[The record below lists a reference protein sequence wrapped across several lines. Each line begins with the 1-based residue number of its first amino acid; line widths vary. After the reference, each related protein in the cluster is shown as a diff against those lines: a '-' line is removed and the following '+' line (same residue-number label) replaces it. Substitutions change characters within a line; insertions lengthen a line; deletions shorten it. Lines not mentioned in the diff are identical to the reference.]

1 MRKSFNQKVKKISS
15 SLIVVLLVCMNFLI
29 HLPFKAEAATTELKG
44 LGDVSYYNAIIF
56 GDHSATSADIEG
68 AMAVQ
73 KNMNASSYT
82 VLAAATG
89 ANNLAGATWVDEG
102 YPSLLLGGQFTKAG
116 AGQVIIQDGT
126 VAMTKD
132 GDPEGAMKTSY
143 DRIAYKEQVEIDAK
157 FKEFRK
163 DVDGVIGDAGQLHTD
178 KPKPNMSFGIG
189 EDVKNPNIYVSSGLT
204 GEKTFDVKDVF
215 LPNVD
220 NKDFIVIYSDAE
232 TVNFASGAILYDT
245 RNTGM
250 ATDLINTSQAYDPN
264 SSFTELAS
272 KVIWVFPNA
281 TKITTKGY
289 GVVGSVFAPNAVVET
304 KGGSINGQAF
314 VGGLH
319 QRDGFEVH
327 NFKFNWPKWKKPA
340 AEKGNLQIKKVD
352 ESDENIVLKDAKFDV
367 IDKENNVVATVTT
380 NEKGIAEVKD
390 LPLGD
395 YFVKEISAPE
405 GYIKVDTPVKVT
417 IDNTKV
423 IEIVMKNTKKVENGQ
438 FKILKKDSESGQ
450 LLPGAKFDV
459 IDKDGN
465 VVETI
470 ITDGKGEALSK
481 QLPVGTYTLKEVEAP
496 KGYELSSSLVHV
508 DVAANKTV
516 TVDVLNKKIVEK
528 ATGQFEI
535 VKVDANDKE
544 KLLSDA
550 EFEVYKDGK
559 KVDTL
564 RTDKTGKVISTKL
577 EPGKYTLKETKAPQ
591 GYTLLK
597 EEIEV
602 VVEANKVVQVQVE
615 NAKELGSLQVVKKD
629 AESGKVLEGAEFRLK
644 NESGQ
649 VVGEAKTTNKD
660 GVVQFE
666 NLVPGKYTLEETKAP
681 EGYKAV
687 EVTVEVNVVANE
699 VVKQEVMNEK
709 VTGQFEIVKVD
720 ANDKTKV
727 LSGAE
732 FEVYK
737 EGKKVDTL
745 RTDKTGKVISTKLEP
760 GKYTLKETKAPQG
773 YKLLKEEIEVVVE
786 ANKVVQVQV
795 ENAKELGSL
804 QVVKK
809 DAESGKVLEGA
820 EFRLKNENGQV
831 VGEAKTTNKDGVVQ
845 FENLVP
851 GKYTLEE
858 TKAPEGYKAVEV
870 TVEVNVVANEMV
882 KQEVTNEKVTG
893 QFEIVKVDAEDKAK
907 VLSDAEFAVYKD
919 GKKVAELKTDES
931 GKVMSPKLPLGEY
944 TVKETKAPE
953 GYKLSNKEWKVTIQ
967 NENEIV
973 KVEAEN
979 EKVLGSL
986 QIIKTDDKDQA
997 KRLAGAE
1004 FTLKDVKGNVVKEG
1018 ITTDESG
1025 TVKVDGLV
1033 PGEYT
1038 LEETKAPEGYELTK
1052 QVIHATVDG
1061 EKVIDVKVTNSKSLG
1076 QFEIVKVDANDKEK
1090 RLSDAEF
1097 EVYKDGKKVETLRT
1111 DKTGKV
1117 ISTKL
1122 EPGKYTLKETKAPQ
1136 GYKLLKEE
1144 IEVVVE
1150 ANKVVQVQVENA
1162 KELGSLQ
1169 VIKKDAES
1177 GKVLEGAEFRL
1188 KNEAGQVV
1196 GEAKTTDKDG
1206 VVKFENVVPG
1216 KYTLEETKAPEGY
1229 KALEVT
1235 VEVNVVA
1242 NEVIKQE
1249 VTNEKIAGQFEIV
1262 KVDANDKEKVLSGA
1276 EFTVYK
1282 GGKKV
1287 AELKTDESGKV
1298 MSPKLPLGEY
1308 TVKETKAPEG
1318 YKLSNKEWKVTIQN
1332 EKEVVKVEAENER
1345 ILGSLQIIKTDD
1357 KDQAKRL
1364 AGAEFTLKDAQGNVV
1379 KEGITT
1385 DKSGIVKVEGLVPG
1399 EYTLE
1404 ETKAPEGYELT
1415 KQVIHV
1421 TVDGEKVIDVKVTNS
1436 KSLGQF
1442 EIVKV
1447 DAEDKAKVLSNA
1459 EFEVYKDGEKV
1470 ETLRTDKTGK
1480 VTSKKLEP
1488 GTYTLKETKAPQGYK
1503 LLKEEIEVVVEA
1515 NKVVQ
1520 VQVENAKELGSLQV
1534 IKKDAESGKVLEGAE
1549 FKLKNE
1555 TGQVVGEAKT
1565 TNKDGVV
1572 KFENLV
1578 PGKYTLEETK
1588 APEGYKALEVTV
1600 EVNVVANKVIK
1611 QEVLNEKVKGKIT
1624 GQIEIIK
1631 VDAND
1636 RDKKLAGAVF
1646 EILKDGTKID
1656 TLTSD
1661 ENGKATSKEL
1671 EPGDYILKE
1680 VQAPKG
1686 YSLSDKEIEFTISNQ
1701 KIEVVKLQIT
1711 NEKETSKGPEN
1722 PGGET
1727 EKPGEETEKPGE
1739 ETEKPGEE
1747 TEKPG
1752 EGTEK
1757 PGEGTEKPGE
1767 GTEKP
1772 GEETEKPGE
1781 GTENPGGET
1790 EKPGEETEKP
1800 GEETEK
1806 PGEGTEK
1813 PGEEVGEPNLPEK
1826 EQGSS
1831 NDQKLPATGHNTNYL
1846 PFIGVILVL
1855 LGMRLRFMTK
1865 NS

>member
-1 MRKSFNQKVKKISS
+1 MRKSFNQKIKKLSS
-15 SLIVVLLVCMNFLI
+15 SLIVVLLICMNFLI

-82 VLAAATG
+82 VVAAATG

-132 GDPEGAMKTSY
+132 GDPDGAMKTSY
-143 DRIAYKEQVEIDAK
+143 DRISYKEQAEIDAK

-163 DVDGVIGDAGQLHTD
+163 DVDGVIGDASKLHTD

-189 EDVKNPNIYVSSGLT
+189 EDVNNPNIYVSSGQT
-204 GEKTFDVKDVF
+204 GKKAFDVKDVF
-215 LPNVD
+215 LPNVE

-232 TVNFASGAILYDT
+232 EVSFGGGAILYDT

-304 KGGSINGQAF
+304 KGGSINGQAY

-327 NFKFNWPKWKKPA
+327 NFKFNWPKWNKPV
-340 AEKGNLQIKKVD
+340 AEKGHLQIKKVD
-352 ESDENIVLKDAKFDV
+352 ENDKNIVLKDAKFDV
-367 IDKENNVVATVTT
+367 IDKDNNVVATVTT

-417 IDNTKV
+417 IDNTNV
-423 IEIVMKNTKKVENGQ
+423 IELVMKNTKKVENGQ
-438 FKILKKDSESGQ
+438 FKLLKKDSESGQ

-459 IDKDGN
+459 IDKDGK

-470 ITDGKGEALSK
+470 VTDDKGEALSK
-481 QLPVGTYTLKEVEAP
+481 QLPVGSYTLKEVEAP
-496 KGYELSSSLVHV
+496 KGYELSSSSVSV
-508 DVAANKTV
+508 DVEANKVV
-516 TVDVLNKKIVEK
+516 TVDVVNKKIPEK
-528 ATGQFEI
+528 VTGQFEI
-535 VKVDANDKE
+535 VKVDAEDKT
-544 KLLSDA
+544 KVLSDA

-564 RTDKTGKVISTKL
+564 RTDKTGKVIS
-577 EPGKYTLKETKAPQ
+577 Q
-591 GYTLLK
+591 
-597 EEIEV
+597 
-602 VVEANKVVQVQVE
+602 
-615 NAKELGSLQVVKKD
+615 
-629 AESGKVLEGAEFRLK
+629 
-644 NESGQ
+644 
-649 VVGEAKTTNKD
+649 
-660 GVVQFE
+660 
-666 NLVPGKYTLEETKAP
+666 
-681 EGYKAV
+681 
-687 EVTVEVNVVANE
+687 
-699 VVKQEVMNEK
+699 
-709 VTGQFEIVKVD
+709 
-720 ANDKTKV
+720 
-727 LSGAE
+727 
-732 FEVYK
+732 
-737 EGKKVDTL
+737 
-745 RTDKTGKVISTKLEP
+745 KLEP

-786 ANKVVQVQV
+786 ANKVVEVQI

-804 QVVKK
+804 QVTKK
-809 DAESGKVLEGA
+809 DAESGKVLAGA
-820 EFRLKNENGQV
+820 EFKLKNEAGQV
-831 VGEAKTTNKDGVVQ
+831 VGEVKTTNKDGVVK
-845 FENLVP
+845 FENVVP

-858 TKAPEGYKAVEV
+858 TKAPEGYKALEV
-870 TVEVNVVANEMV
+870 TVEVNVVANEVV

-893 QFEIVKVDAEDKAK
+893 QFEIVKVDANDKTK
-907 VLSDAEFAVYKD
+907 LLSGAEFEVYKD

-944 TVKETKAPE
+944 TVKEAKAPA

-967 NENEIV
+967 NEKEVV

-979 EKVLGSL
+979 EKILGSL
-986 QIIKTDDKDQA
+986 QIIKMDDKDQT

-1004 FTLKDVKGNVVKEG
+1004 FTLKDAKGNVVKEG
-1018 ITTDESG
+1018 ITTDKSG

-1052 QVIHATVDG
+1052 QIIHVTVDG
-1061 EKVIDVKVTNSKSLG
+1061 EKVIDVKVTNGKSLG
-1076 QFEIVKVDANDKEK
+1076 QFEIVKVDAEDKTK
-1090 RLSDAEF
+1090 VLSDAEF
-1097 EVYKDGKKVETLRT
+1097 EVYKDGKKVDTLRT

-1117 ISTKL
+1117 ISQKL
-1122 EPGKYTLKETKAPQ
+1122 EPGTYTLKETKAPQ

-1150 ANKVVQVQVENA
+1150 ANKVVEVQIENA

-1177 GKVLEGAEFRL
+1177 GKVLAGAEFKL
-1188 KNEAGQVV
+1188 KNESGQVV
-1196 GEAKTTDKDG
+1196 GETKTTDKDG

-1242 NEVIKQE
+1242 NEVVKQE
-1249 VTNEKIAGQFEIV
+1249 VTNEK
-1262 KVDANDKEKVLSGA
+1262 
-1276 EFTVYK
+1276 
-1282 GGKKV
+1282 
-1287 AELKTDESGKV
+1287 
-1298 MSPKLPLGEY
+1298 
-1308 TVKETKAPEG
+1308 
-1318 YKLSNKEWKVTIQN
+1318 VT
-1332 EKEVVKVEAENER
+1332 
-1345 ILGSLQIIKTDD
+1345 
-1357 KDQAKRL
+1357 
-1364 AGAEFTLKDAQGNVV
+1364 
-1379 KEGITT
+1379 
-1385 DKSGIVKVEGLVPG
+1385 
-1399 EYTLE
+1399 
-1404 ETKAPEGYELT
+1404 
-1415 KQVIHV
+1415 
-1421 TVDGEKVIDVKVTNS
+1421 
-1436 KSLGQF
+1436 GQF

-1447 DAEDKAKVLSNA
+1447 DAEDKTKVLSDA
-1459 EFEVYKDGEKV
+1459 EFAVYKDGKKV

-1480 VTSKKLEP
+1480 VISQKLEPGKYTLKETKAPQGYKLLKEEIEVVVEANKVVEVQVENAKELGSLQVIKKDAESGKVLAGAEFKLKNESGQVVGETKTTDKDGVVKFENVVPGKYTLEETKAPEGYKALEVTVEVNVVANEVVKQEVTNEKVTGQFEIVKVDAEDKTKVLSDAEFEVYKDGKKVDTLRTDKTGKVISQKLEP

-1515 NKVVQ
+1515 NKVVE

-1534 IKKDAESGKVLEGAE
+1534 IKKDAESGKVLAGAE

-1555 TGQVVGEAKT
+1555 AGQVVGEAKI

-1572 KFENLV
+1572 KFESLV

-1600 EVNVVANKVIK
+1600 EVNVVANDVVK
-1611 QEVLNEKVKGKIT
+1611 QEVMNEKVKEEIT
-1624 GQIEIIK
+1624 GQLEITK
-1631 VDAND
+1631 VDANNTNTT
-1636 RDKKLAGAVF
+1636 LAGAVF
-1646 EILKDGTKID
+1646 EIWKDGTKMD
-1656 TLTSD
+1656 TLTTNKS
-1661 ENGKATSKEL
+1661 GKATSKKL
-1671 EPGDYILKE
+1671 EPGDYTLKE
-1680 VQAPKG
+1680 IQAPEG
-1686 YSLSDKEIEFTISNQ
+1686 YTLSDKEMKFTISNE

-1711 NEKETSKGPEN
+1711 NKKDTDKDP
-1722 PGGET
+1722 
-1727 EKPGEETEKPGE
+1727 EKPGEGTGKPDEGTGKPGE
-1739 ETEKPGEE
+1739 GTG
-1747 TEKPG
+1747 KPG

-1772 GEETEKPGE
+1772 GEGVEK
-1781 GTENPGGET
+1781 
-1790 EKPGEETEKP
+1790 
-1800 GEETEK
+1800 
-1806 PGEGTEK
+1806 
-1813 PGEEVGEPNLPEK
+1813 PNLPEK
-1826 EQGSS
+1826 GQGSS
-1831 NDQKLPATGHNTNYL
+1831 NNQQLPATGHNTNYI
-1846 PFIGVILVL
+1846 PFIGFMLLL
-1855 LGMRLRFMTK
+1855 LGIRLRFMAK

>member
-1 MRKSFNQKVKKISS
+1 MNFLRKSFNQKIKKLSS
-15 SLIVVLLVCMNFLI
+15 SFIVVLLVCMNFLI
-29 HLPFKAEAATTELKG
+29 HLPYKAEAATTELKG

-82 VLAAATG
+82 VVAAATG

-116 AGQVIIQDGT
+116 TGQVIIQDGT

-132 GDPEGAMKTSY
+132 GDPEGAMKSSY
-143 DRIAYKEQVEIDAK
+143 DRISYKEQAEIDAK

-163 DVDGVIGDAGQLHTD
+163 DVDGVIEDAGQLHTD
-178 KPKPNMSFGIG
+178 KPKSGMTFGIG
-189 EDVKNPNIYVSSGLT
+189 EDVNNPNIYVSSGLE
-204 GEKTFDVKDVF
+204 GQEPFNVKDVY
-215 LPNVD
+215 LPNVS

-232 TVNFASGAILYDT
+232 EVNFGGGAILYDT
-245 RNTGM
+245 
-250 ATDLINTSQAYDPN
+250 TDKGGFTLVNTSQAYDPN
-264 SSFTELAS
+264 SFFTELAS

-281 TKITTKGY
+281 KKITTKGY

-352 ESDENIVLKDAKFDV
+352 ENDENIVLKDAKFDV
-367 IDKENNVVATVTT
+367 IDKDNNVVATVTT

-390 LPLGD
+390 LPFGD

-405 GYIKVDTPVKVT
+405 GYIKVDTPKKVT
-417 IDNTKV
+417 IDNTNI
-423 IEIVMKNTKKVENGQ
+423 IEFVMKNTKKVETGQ
-438 FKILKKDSESGQ
+438 FKLLKKDSESGQ

-535 VKVDANDKE
+535 VKVDA
-544 KLLSDA
+544 
-550 EFEVYKDGK
+550 
-559 KVDTL
+559 
-564 RTDKTGKVISTKL
+564 
-577 EPGKYTLKETKAPQ
+577 
-591 GYTLLK
+591 
-597 EEIEV
+597 
-602 VVEANKVVQVQVE
+602 
-615 NAKELGSLQVVKKD
+615 
-629 AESGKVLEGAEFRLK
+629 
-644 NESGQ
+644 
-649 VVGEAKTTNKD
+649 
-660 GVVQFE
+660 
-666 NLVPGKYTLEETKAP
+666 
-681 EGYKAV
+681 
-687 EVTVEVNVVANE
+687 
-699 VVKQEVMNEK
+699 
-709 VTGQFEIVKVD
+709 
-720 ANDKTKV
+720 
-727 LSGAE
+727 
-732 FEVYK
+732 
-737 EGKKVDTL
+737 
-745 RTDKTGKVISTKLEP
+745 
-760 GKYTLKETKAPQG
+760 
-773 YKLLKEEIEVVVE
+773 
-786 ANKVVQVQV
+786 
-795 ENAKELGSL
+795 
-804 QVVKK
+804 
-809 DAESGKVLEGA
+809 
-820 EFRLKNENGQV
+820 
-831 VGEAKTTNKDGVVQ
+831 
-845 FENLVP
+845 
-851 GKYTLEE
+851 
-858 TKAPEGYKAVEV
+858 
-870 TVEVNVVANEMV
+870 
-882 KQEVTNEKVTG
+882 
-893 QFEIVKVDAEDKAK
+893 EDKAK
-907 VLSDAEFAVYKD
+907 V
-919 GKKVAELKTDES
+919 
-931 GKVMSPKLPLGEY
+931 
-944 TVKETKAPE
+944 
-953 GYKLSNKEWKVTIQ
+953 
-967 NENEIV
+967 
-973 KVEAEN
+973 
-979 EKVLGSL
+979 
-986 QIIKTDDKDQA
+986 
-997 KRLAGAE
+997 
-1004 FTLKDVKGNVVKEG
+1004 
-1018 ITTDESG
+1018 
-1025 TVKVDGLV
+1025 
-1033 PGEYT
+1033 
-1038 LEETKAPEGYELTK
+1038 
-1052 QVIHATVDG
+1052 
-1061 EKVIDVKVTNSKSLG
+1061 
-1076 QFEIVKVDANDKEK
+1076 
-1090 RLSDAEF
+1090 LSDAEF

-1117 ISTKL
+1117 ISQKL

-1177 GKVLEGAEFRL
+1177 GKVLSDAEFRL
-1188 KNEAGQVV
+1188 KNENGQVV
-1196 GEAKTTDKDG
+1196 GETKTTNKDG
-1206 VVKFENVVPG
+1206 VVKFENLVPG

-1229 KALEVT
+1229 KAVEVT

-1242 NEVIKQE
+1242 NEVVKQE
-1249 VTNEKIAGQFEIV
+1249 VMNEKLTGQFEIV
-1262 KVDANDKEKVLSGA
+1262 KVDAEDKAKVLSDAEFEVYKDGKKVETLRTDKTGKVISQKLEPGTYTLKETKAPQGYKLLKEEIEVVVEANKVVEVQVENAKELGSLQVIKKDAESGKVLEGAEFKLKNETGQVVGETKTTNKDGVVKFENLVPGKYTLEETKAPEGYKAVEVTVEVNVVANEVVKQEVMNEKVTGQFEIIKVDANDKAKVLSDA

-1282 GGKKV
+1282 DGKKV

-1364 AGAEFTLKDAQGNVV
+1364 SGAEFTLKDAQGNVV

-1385 DKSGIVKVEGLVPG
+1385 DKSGIVKVDGLVPG

-1421 TVDGEKVIDVKVTNS
+1421 TVDGEKIVDVKVTNS

-1447 DAEDKAKVLSNA
+1447 DAEDKAKVLSDA
-1459 EFEVYKDGEKV
+1459 EFEVYKDGKKV

-1480 VTSKKLEP
+1480 VISQKLEP

-1555 TGQVVGEAKT
+1555 TGQVVGETKT

-1600 EVNVVANKVIK
+1600 EVNVVANTVIK
-1611 QEVLNEKVKGKIT
+1611 QEVLNEKVKEKIK
-1624 GQIEIIK
+1624 GQVEITK
-1631 VDAND
+1631 VDATDTN
-1636 RDKKLAGAVF
+1636 KKLAGAVF

-1656 TLTSD
+1656 TLTTD
-1661 ENGKATSKEL
+1661 KNGKATSKEL

-1680 VQAPKG
+1680 VQAPEG
-1686 YSLSDKEIEFTISNQ
+1686 YELSDKEIEFTISNQ

-1727 EKPGEETEKPGE
+1727 ETPGEETEKPGE

-1752 EGTEK
+1752 EETGTS
-1757 PGEGTEKPGE
+1757 
-1767 GTEKP
+1767 
-1772 GEETEKPGE
+1772 GEETEKSGE
-1781 GTENPGGET
+1781 ETGTSGEETENPGGET
-1790 EKPGEETEKP
+1790 GTPSEGMENVDKEKPT
-1800 GEETEK
+1800 
-1806 PGEGTEK
+1806 
-1813 PGEEVGEPNLPEK
+1813 LPEK
-1826 EQGSS
+1826 GQGASHA
-1831 NDQKLPATGHNTNYL
+1831 QLPATGHDMNYL
-1846 PFIGVILVL
+1846 PFIGFALVL
-1855 LGMRLRFMTK
+1855 LGIRLRFMIK

>member
-1 MRKSFNQKVKKISS
+1 MVLGSLKGGMNFLRKSFNQKIKKLSS
-15 SLIVVLLVCMNFLI
+15 SLIVVLLICMNFLI
-29 HLPFKAEAATTELKG
+29 HLPLKAEAATTELKG

-82 VLAAATG
+82 VVAAATG

-132 GDPEGAMKTSY
+132 GDPDGAMKTSY
-143 DRIAYKEQVEIDAK
+143 DRISYKEQAEIDAK

-163 DVDGVIGDAGQLHTD
+163 DVDGVIGDASKLYTD

-189 EDVKNPNIYVSSGLT
+189 EDVNNPNIYVSSGQT
-204 GEKTFDVKDVF
+204 GKKAFDVKDVF
-215 LPNVD
+215 LPNVE

-232 TVNFASGAILYDT
+232 EVSFGGGAILYDT

-304 KGGSINGQAF
+304 KGGSINGQAY

-327 NFKFNWPKWKKPA
+327 NFKFNWPKWNKPA
-340 AEKGNLQIKKVD
+340 VEKGHLQIKKVD
-352 ESDENIVLKDAKFDV
+352 ENDENIVLKDAKFDV
-367 IDKENNVVATVTT
+367 IDKDNNVVATVTT

-395 YFVKEISAPE
+395 YFVKEINAPE

-417 IDNTKV
+417 IDNTNV
-423 IEIVMKNTKKVENGQ
+423 IELVMKNTKKVENGQ
-438 FKILKKDSESGQ
+438 FKLLKKDSESGQ

-459 IDKDGN
+459 LDKDGK

-470 ITDGKGEALSK
+470 VTDDKGEALSK
-481 QLPVGTYTLKEVEAP
+481 QLPVGSYTLKEVEAP
-496 KGYELSSSLVHV
+496 KGYELSSSSVSV
-508 DVAANKTV
+508 DVEVEANKVV
-516 TVDVLNKKIVEK
+516 TVDVVNKKIPEK
-528 ATGQFEI
+528 VTGQFEI
-535 VKVDANDKE
+535 VKVDAEDKT
-544 KLLSDA
+544 KVLSDA

-564 RTDKTGKVISTKL
+564 RTDKTGKVVS
-577 EPGKYTLKETKAPQ
+577 Q
-591 GYTLLK
+591 
-597 EEIEV
+597 
-602 VVEANKVVQVQVE
+602 
-615 NAKELGSLQVVKKD
+615 
-629 AESGKVLEGAEFRLK
+629 
-644 NESGQ
+644 
-649 VVGEAKTTNKD
+649 
-660 GVVQFE
+660 
-666 NLVPGKYTLEETKAP
+666 
-681 EGYKAV
+681 
-687 EVTVEVNVVANE
+687 
-699 VVKQEVMNEK
+699 
-709 VTGQFEIVKVD
+709 
-720 ANDKTKV
+720 
-727 LSGAE
+727 
-732 FEVYK
+732 
-737 EGKKVDTL
+737 
-745 RTDKTGKVISTKLEP
+745 KLEP

-786 ANKVVQVQV
+786 ADKVVEVQV

-804 QVVKK
+804 QVIKK
-809 DAESGKVLEGA
+809 DAESGKVLAGA
-820 EFRLKNENGQV
+820 EFKLKNEAGQV
-831 VGEAKTTNKDGVVQ
+831 VGEAKTTNKDGVVK
-845 FENLVP
+845 FESLVP

-858 TKAPEGYKAVEV
+858 TKAPEGYKALEV
-870 TVEVNVVANEMV
+870 TVEVNVVANEVV

-893 QFEIVKVDAEDKAK
+893 QFEIVKVDAEDKTK
-907 VLSDAEFAVYKD
+907 V
-919 GKKVAELKTDES
+919 
-931 GKVMSPKLPLGEY
+931 
-944 TVKETKAPE
+944 
-953 GYKLSNKEWKVTIQ
+953 
-967 NENEIV
+967 
-973 KVEAEN
+973 
-979 EKVLGSL
+979 
-986 QIIKTDDKDQA
+986 
-997 KRLAGAE
+997 
-1004 FTLKDVKGNVVKEG
+1004 
-1018 ITTDESG
+1018 
-1025 TVKVDGLV
+1025 
-1033 PGEYT
+1033 
-1038 LEETKAPEGYELTK
+1038 
-1052 QVIHATVDG
+1052 
-1061 EKVIDVKVTNSKSLG
+1061 
-1076 QFEIVKVDANDKEK
+1076 
-1090 RLSDAEF
+1090 LSDAEF
-1097 EVYKDGKKVETLRT
+1097 EVYKDSKKVDTLRT

-1117 ISTKL
+1117 ISQKL
-1122 EPGKYTLKETKAPQ
+1122 EPGTYTLKETKAPQ

-1150 ANKVVQVQVENA
+1150 ANKVVEVQIENA

-1177 GKVLEGAEFRL
+1177 GKVLAGAEFKL

-1196 GEAKTTDKDG
+1196 GEAKITNKDG

-1242 NEVIKQE
+1242 NEVVKQE
-1249 VTNEKIAGQFEIV
+1249 VTNEKVTGQFEIV
-1262 KVDANDKEKVLSGA
+1262 KVDANDKTELLSGA
-1276 EFTVYK
+1276 EFEVYK
-1282 GGKKV
+1282 DGKKV

-1308 TVKETKAPEG
+1308 TVKETKAPAG

-1332 EKEVVKVEAENER
+1332 EKEVVKVEAENEK
-1345 ILGSLQIIKTDD
+1345 ILGSLQIIKMDD
-1357 KDQAKRL
+1357 KDQTKRL
-1364 AGAEFTLKDAQGNVV
+1364 AGAKFTLKDAKGNVV

-1385 DKSGIVKVEGLVPG
+1385 DKSGTVKVDGLVPG

-1415 KQVIHV
+1415 KQIIHV
-1421 TVDGEKVIDVKVTNS
+1421 TVDGEKGVDAKVTNS

-1447 DAEDKAKVLSNA
+1447 DAEDKTKVLSDA
-1459 EFEVYKDGEKV
+1459 EFEVYKDGKKV
-1470 ETLRTDKTGK
+1470 DTLRTDKTGK
-1480 VTSKKLEP
+1480 VVSQKLEP
-1488 GTYTLKETKAPQGYK
+1488 GKYTLKETKAPQGYK

-1515 NKVVQ
+1515 DKVVQ

-1534 IKKDAESGKVLEGAE
+1534 IKKDVESGKVLAGAE

-1555 TGQVVGEAKT
+1555 AGQVVGEAKT

-1572 KFENLV
+1572 KFESLV

-1600 EVNVVANKVIK
+1600 EVNVVANEVVK
-1611 QEVLNEKVKGKIT
+1611 QEVMNEKVKEEIT
-1624 GQIEIIK
+1624 GQLEITK
-1631 VDAND
+1631 VDANNTN
-1636 RDKKLAGAVF
+1636 KILAGAVF
-1646 EILKDGTKID
+1646 EIWKDGTKID
-1656 TLTSD
+1656 TLTTNKS
-1661 ENGKATSKEL
+1661 GKATSKKL
-1671 EPGDYILKE
+1671 EPGDYTLKE
-1680 VQAPKG
+1680 IQAPEG
-1686 YSLSDKEIEFTISNQ
+1686 YTLSDKEMKFTISNE
-1701 KIEVVKLQIT
+1701 KIEFVKLQIT
-1711 NEKETSKGPEN
+1711 NKKDTEKGP
-1722 PGGET
+1722 
-1727 EKPGEETEKPGE
+1727 EKPGEG
-1739 ETEKPGEE
+1739 

-1772 GEETEKPGE
+1772 GEG
-1781 GTENPGGET
+1781 
-1790 EKPGEETEKP
+1790 
-1800 GEETEK
+1800 TEK

-1813 PGEEVGEPNLPEK
+1813 PGEGTEKPGEGTEKPGEGTEKPGEGTEKPGEGTEKPGEGVEKPNLPEK
-1826 EQGSS
+1826 GQGSS
-1831 NDQKLPATGHNTNYL
+1831 NNQQLPATGHNTNYV
-1846 PFIGVILVL
+1846 PFIGFMLLL
-1855 LGMRLRFMTK
+1855 LGIRLRFMAK

>member
-1 MRKSFNQKVKKISS
+1 MRKSFNQKIKKLSS
-15 SLIVVLLVCMNFLI
+15 SFIVVLLVCMNFLI
-29 HLPFKAEAATTELKG
+29 HLPYKAEAATTELKG

-82 VLAAATG
+82 VVAAATG

-116 AGQVIIQDGT
+116 TGQVIIQDGT

-132 GDPEGAMKTSY
+132 GDPEGAMKSSY
-143 DRIAYKEQVEIDAK
+143 DRISYKEQAEIDAK

-163 DVDGVIGDAGQLHTD
+163 DINSVIEDAGQLHTD
-178 KPKPNMSFGIG
+178 KPKPGMTFGIG
-189 EDVKNPNIYVSSGLT
+189 EDVKNSNIYVSSGLK
-204 GEKTFDVKDVF
+204 GQEPFNVKDVY
-215 LPNVD
+215 LPNVN
-220 NKDFIVIYSDAE
+220 NKDFIVIHSDAE
-232 TVNFASGAILYDT
+232 EVNFGGGAILYDT
-245 RNTGM
+245 
-250 ATDLINTSQAYDPN
+250 TDKGGFTLVNTSQAYDPN
-264 SSFTELAS
+264 SFFTELAS

-281 TKITTKGY
+281 KKITTKGY

-327 NFKFNWPKWKKPA
+327 NFKFNWPKWKNPA

-352 ESDENIVLKDAKFDV
+352 ENDENIVLKDAKFDV
-367 IDKENNVVATVTT
+367 IDKDNNVVATVTT

-390 LPLGD
+390 LPFGD

-417 IDNTKV
+417 IDNTNI
-423 IEIVMKNTKKVENGQ
+423 IEFVMKNTKKVENGQ
-438 FKILKKDSESGQ
+438 FKLLKKDSESGQ

-459 IDKDGN
+459 IDKDGK

-470 ITDGKGEALSK
+470 VTDDKGEALSK
-481 QLPVGTYTLKEVEAP
+481 QLPVGSYTLKEVEAP
-496 KGYELSSSLVHV
+496 KGYELSSSSVSV
-508 DVAANKTV
+508 DVEVNKVV
-516 TVDVLNKKIVEK
+516 TVDVVNKKIPEK
-528 ATGQFEI
+528 VTGQFEI
-535 VKVDANDKE
+535 VKVDAEDKT
-544 KLLSDA
+544 KVLSDA

-564 RTDKTGKVISTKL
+564 RTDKTGKVVSQKL

-591 GYTLLK
+591 GYKLLK

-615 NAKELGSLQVVKKD
+615 NAKELGSLQVTKKD

-644 NESGQ
+644 NENGQ
-649 VVGEAKTTNKD
+649 VVGETKTTNKD
-660 GVVQFE
+660 GVVKFENLVPGKYTLEETKAPEGYKAVEVTVEVNVVANEVVKQEVMNEKLTGQFEIVKVDAEDKAKVLSDAEFEVYKDGKKVETLRTDKTGKVISQKLEPGTYTLKETKAPQGYKLLKEEIEVVVEANKVVEVQVENAKELGSLQVIKKDAESGKVLEGAEFKLKNETGQVVGETKTTNKDGVVKFE

-709 VTGQFEIVKVD
+709 VTGQFEIIKVD
-720 ANDKTKV
+720 AN
-727 LSGAE
+727 
-732 FEVYK
+732 
-737 EGKKVDTL
+737 
-745 RTDKTGKVISTKLEP
+745 
-760 GKYTLKETKAPQG
+760 
-773 YKLLKEEIEVVVE
+773 
-786 ANKVVQVQV
+786 
-795 ENAKELGSL
+795 
-804 QVVKK
+804 
-809 DAESGKVLEGA
+809 
-820 EFRLKNENGQV
+820 
-831 VGEAKTTNKDGVVQ
+831 
-845 FENLVP
+845 
-851 GKYTLEE
+851 
-858 TKAPEGYKAVEV
+858 
-870 TVEVNVVANEMV
+870 
-882 KQEVTNEKVTG
+882 
-893 QFEIVKVDAEDKAK
+893 DKAK
-907 VLSDAEFAVYKD
+907 VLSDAEFTVYKD
-919 GKKVAELKTDES
+919 
-931 GKVMSPKLPLGEY
+931 
-944 TVKETKAPE
+944 
-953 GYKLSNKEWKVTIQ
+953 
-967 NENEIV
+967 
-973 KVEAEN
+973 
-979 EKVLGSL
+979 
-986 QIIKTDDKDQA
+986 
-997 KRLAGAE
+997 
-1004 FTLKDVKGNVVKEG
+1004 
-1018 ITTDESG
+1018 
-1025 TVKVDGLV
+1025 
-1033 PGEYT
+1033 
-1038 LEETKAPEGYELTK
+1038 
-1052 QVIHATVDG
+1052 
-1061 EKVIDVKVTNSKSLG
+1061 
-1076 QFEIVKVDANDKEK
+1076 
-1090 RLSDAEF
+1090 
-1097 EVYKDGKKVETLRT
+1097 
-1111 DKTGKV
+1111 
-1117 ISTKL
+1117 
-1122 EPGKYTLKETKAPQ
+1122 
-1136 GYKLLKEE
+1136 
-1144 IEVVVE
+1144 
-1150 ANKVVQVQVENA
+1150 
-1162 KELGSLQ
+1162 
-1169 VIKKDAES
+1169 
-1177 GKVLEGAEFRL
+1177 
-1188 KNEAGQVV
+1188 
-1196 GEAKTTDKDG
+1196 
-1206 VVKFENVVPG
+1206 
-1216 KYTLEETKAPEGY
+1216 
-1229 KALEVT
+1229 
-1235 VEVNVVA
+1235 
-1242 NEVIKQE
+1242 
-1249 VTNEKIAGQFEIV
+1249 
-1262 KVDANDKEKVLSGA
+1262 
-1276 EFTVYK
+1276 
-1282 GGKKV
+1282 GKKV

-1364 AGAEFTLKDAQGNVV
+1364 SGAEFTLKDAQGNVV

-1385 DKSGIVKVEGLVPG
+1385 DKSGIVKVDGLVPG

-1421 TVDGEKVIDVKVTNS
+1421 TVDGEKIVDVKVTNS

-1447 DAEDKAKVLSNA
+1447 DAEDKAKVLSDA
-1459 EFEVYKDGEKV
+1459 EFEVYKDGKKV

-1480 VTSKKLEP
+1480 VISQKLEP

-1555 TGQVVGEAKT
+1555 TGQVVGETKT

-1600 EVNVVANKVIK
+1600 EVNVVANTVIK
-1611 QEVLNEKVKGKIT
+1611 QEVLNEKVKEKIK
-1624 GQIEIIK
+1624 GQVEITK
-1631 VDAND
+1631 VDATDTN
-1636 RDKKLAGAVF
+1636 KKLAGAVF

-1656 TLTSD
+1656 TLTTD
-1661 ENGKATSKEL
+1661 KNGKATSKEL

-1680 VQAPKG
+1680 VQAPEG
-1686 YSLSDKEIEFTISNQ
+1686 YELSDKGIEFTISNQ

-1727 EKPGEETEKPGE
+1727 ETPGGETETPGGETETPGGETETPGEETEKPGE

-1752 EGTEK
+1752 E
-1757 PGEGTEKPGE
+1757 
-1767 GTEKP
+1767 
-1772 GEETEKPGE
+1772 ETG
-1781 GTENPGGET
+1781 
-1790 EKPGEETEKP
+1790 KPGEETEKP
-1800 GEETEK
+1800 GEETGK
-1806 PGEGTEK
+1806 PGEETEK
-1813 PGEEVGEPNLPEK
+1813 PGEETGTSGEETEKPGGETGTPSEGMENVDKEKPTLPEK
-1826 EQGSS
+1826 GQGASHA
-1831 NDQKLPATGHNTNYL
+1831 QLPATGHDMNYL
-1846 PFIGVILVL
+1846 PFIGFALVL
-1855 LGMRLRFMTK
+1855 LGIRLRFMIK

>member
-1 MRKSFNQKVKKISS
+1 MRKSFNQKIKKLSS
-15 SLIVVLLVCMNFLI
+15 SFIVVLLVCMNFLI
-29 HLPFKAEAATTELKG
+29 HLPYKAEAATTELKG

-82 VLAAATG
+82 VVAAATG

-116 AGQVIIQDGT
+116 TGQVIIQDGT

-132 GDPEGAMKTSY
+132 GDPEGAMKSSY
-143 DRIAYKEQVEIDAK
+143 DRISYKEQAEIDAK

-163 DVDGVIGDAGQLHTD
+163 DINSVIEDAGQLHTD
-178 KPKPNMSFGIG
+178 KPKPGMTFGIG
-189 EDVKNPNIYVSSGLT
+189 EDVKNSNIYVSSGLK
-204 GEKTFDVKDVF
+204 GQEPFNVKDVY
-215 LPNVD
+215 LPNVN
-220 NKDFIVIYSDAE
+220 NKDFIVIHSDAE
-232 TVNFASGAILYDT
+232 EVNFGGGAILYDT
-245 RNTGM
+245 
-250 ATDLINTSQAYDPN
+250 TDKGGFTLVNTSQAYDPN
-264 SSFTELAS
+264 SFFTELAS

-281 TKITTKGY
+281 KKITTKGY

-352 ESDENIVLKDAKFDV
+352 ENDENIVLKDAKFDV
-367 IDKENNVVATVTT
+367 IDKDNNVVATVTT

-390 LPLGD
+390 LPFGD

-417 IDNTKV
+417 IDNTNI
-423 IEIVMKNTKKVENGQ
+423 IEFVMKNTKKVENGQ
-438 FKILKKDSESGQ
+438 FKLLKKDSESGQ

-459 IDKDGN
+459 IDKDGK

-470 ITDGKGEALSK
+470 VTDDKGEALSK
-481 QLPVGTYTLKEVEAP
+481 QLPVGSYTLKEVEAP
-496 KGYELSSSLVHV
+496 KGYELSSSSVSV
-508 DVAANKTV
+508 DVEVNKVV
-516 TVDVLNKKIVEK
+516 TVDVVNKKIPEK
-528 ATGQFEI
+528 VTGQFEI
-535 VKVDANDKE
+535 VKVDAEDKT
-544 KLLSDA
+544 KVLSDA

-564 RTDKTGKVISTKL
+564 RTDKTGKVVSQKL

-591 GYTLLK
+591 GYKLLK

-615 NAKELGSLQVVKKD
+615 NAKELGSLQVTKKD

-644 NESGQ
+644 NENGQ
-649 VVGEAKTTNKD
+649 VVGETKTTNKD
-660 GVVQFE
+660 GVVKFENLVPGKYTLEETKAPEGYKAVEVTVEVNVVANEVVKQEVMNEKLTGQFEIVKVDAEDKAKVLSDAEFEVYKDGKKVETLRTDKTGKVISQKLEPGTYTLKETKAPQGYKLLKEEIEVVVEANKVVEVQVENAKELGSLQVIKKDAESGKVLEGAEFKLKNETGQVVGETKTTNKDGVVKFE

-709 VTGQFEIVKVD
+709 VTGQFEIIKVD
-720 ANDKTKV
+720 AN
-727 LSGAE
+727 
-732 FEVYK
+732 
-737 EGKKVDTL
+737 
-745 RTDKTGKVISTKLEP
+745 
-760 GKYTLKETKAPQG
+760 
-773 YKLLKEEIEVVVE
+773 
-786 ANKVVQVQV
+786 
-795 ENAKELGSL
+795 
-804 QVVKK
+804 
-809 DAESGKVLEGA
+809 
-820 EFRLKNENGQV
+820 
-831 VGEAKTTNKDGVVQ
+831 
-845 FENLVP
+845 
-851 GKYTLEE
+851 
-858 TKAPEGYKAVEV
+858 
-870 TVEVNVVANEMV
+870 
-882 KQEVTNEKVTG
+882 
-893 QFEIVKVDAEDKAK
+893 DKAK
-907 VLSDAEFAVYKD
+907 VLSDAEFTVYKD
-919 GKKVAELKTDES
+919 
-931 GKVMSPKLPLGEY
+931 
-944 TVKETKAPE
+944 
-953 GYKLSNKEWKVTIQ
+953 
-967 NENEIV
+967 
-973 KVEAEN
+973 
-979 EKVLGSL
+979 
-986 QIIKTDDKDQA
+986 
-997 KRLAGAE
+997 
-1004 FTLKDVKGNVVKEG
+1004 
-1018 ITTDESG
+1018 
-1025 TVKVDGLV
+1025 
-1033 PGEYT
+1033 
-1038 LEETKAPEGYELTK
+1038 
-1052 QVIHATVDG
+1052 
-1061 EKVIDVKVTNSKSLG
+1061 
-1076 QFEIVKVDANDKEK
+1076 
-1090 RLSDAEF
+1090 
-1097 EVYKDGKKVETLRT
+1097 
-1111 DKTGKV
+1111 
-1117 ISTKL
+1117 
-1122 EPGKYTLKETKAPQ
+1122 
-1136 GYKLLKEE
+1136 
-1144 IEVVVE
+1144 
-1150 ANKVVQVQVENA
+1150 
-1162 KELGSLQ
+1162 
-1169 VIKKDAES
+1169 
-1177 GKVLEGAEFRL
+1177 
-1188 KNEAGQVV
+1188 
-1196 GEAKTTDKDG
+1196 
-1206 VVKFENVVPG
+1206 
-1216 KYTLEETKAPEGY
+1216 
-1229 KALEVT
+1229 
-1235 VEVNVVA
+1235 
-1242 NEVIKQE
+1242 
-1249 VTNEKIAGQFEIV
+1249 
-1262 KVDANDKEKVLSGA
+1262 
-1276 EFTVYK
+1276 
-1282 GGKKV
+1282 GKKV

-1364 AGAEFTLKDAQGNVV
+1364 SGAEFTLKDAQGNVV

-1385 DKSGIVKVEGLVPG
+1385 DKSGIVKVDGLVPG

-1421 TVDGEKVIDVKVTNS
+1421 TVDGEKIVDVKVTNS

-1447 DAEDKAKVLSNA
+1447 DAEDKAKVLSDA
-1459 EFEVYKDGEKV
+1459 EFEVYKDGKKV

-1480 VTSKKLEP
+1480 VISQKLEP

-1555 TGQVVGEAKT
+1555 TGQVVGETKT

-1600 EVNVVANKVIK
+1600 EVNVVANTVIK
-1611 QEVLNEKVKGKIT
+1611 QEVLNEKVKEKIK
-1624 GQIEIIK
+1624 GQVEITK
-1631 VDAND
+1631 VDATDTN
-1636 RDKKLAGAVF
+1636 KKLAGAVF

-1656 TLTSD
+1656 TLTTD
-1661 ENGKATSKEL
+1661 KNGKATSKEL

-1680 VQAPKG
+1680 VQAPEG
-1686 YSLSDKEIEFTISNQ
+1686 YELSDKGIEFTISNQ

-1727 EKPGEETEKPGE
+1727 ETPGGETETPGGETETPGEETEKPGE

-1752 EGTEK
+1752 E
-1757 PGEGTEKPGE
+1757 
-1767 GTEKP
+1767 
-1772 GEETEKPGE
+1772 ETG
-1781 GTENPGGET
+1781 
-1790 EKPGEETEKP
+1790 KPGEETEKP
-1800 GEETEK
+1800 GEETGK
-1806 PGEGTEK
+1806 PGEETEK
-1813 PGEEVGEPNLPEK
+1813 PGEETGTSGEETEKPGGETGTPSEGMENVDKEKPTLPEK
-1826 EQGSS
+1826 GQGASHA
-1831 NDQKLPATGHNTNYL
+1831 QLPATGHDMNYL
-1846 PFIGVILVL
+1846 PFIGFALVL
-1855 LGMRLRFMTK
+1855 LGIRLRFMIK

>member
-1 MRKSFNQKVKKISS
+1 MRKSFNQKIKKLSS
-15 SLIVVLLVCMNFLI
+15 SFIVVLLVCMNFLI
-29 HLPFKAEAATTELKG
+29 HLPYKAEAATTELKG

-82 VLAAATG
+82 VVAAATG

-116 AGQVIIQDGT
+116 TGQVIIQDGT

-132 GDPEGAMKTSY
+132 GDPEGAMKSSY
-143 DRIAYKEQVEIDAK
+143 DRISYKEQAEIDAK

-163 DVDGVIGDAGQLHTD
+163 DVDGVIEDAGQLHTD
-178 KPKPNMSFGIG
+178 KPKSGMTFGIG
-189 EDVKNPNIYVSSGLT
+189 EDVNNPNIYVSSGLE
-204 GEKTFDVKDVF
+204 GQEPFNVKDVY
-215 LPNVD
+215 LPNVS

-232 TVNFASGAILYDT
+232 EVNFGGGAILYDT
-245 RNTGM
+245 
-250 ATDLINTSQAYDPN
+250 TDKGGFTLVNTSQAYDPN
-264 SSFTELAS
+264 SFFTELAS

-281 TKITTKGY
+281 KKITTKGY

-352 ESDENIVLKDAKFDV
+352 ENDENIVLKDAKFDV
-367 IDKENNVVATVTT
+367 IDKDNNVVATVTT

-390 LPLGD
+390 LPFGD

-405 GYIKVDTPVKVT
+405 GYIKVDTPKKVT
-417 IDNTKV
+417 IDNTNI
-423 IEIVMKNTKKVENGQ
+423 IEFVMKNTKKVENGQ
-438 FKILKKDSESGQ
+438 FKLLKKDSESGQ

-508 DVAANKTV
+508 DVDANKTV

-535 VKVDANDKE
+535 VKVDA
-544 KLLSDA
+544 
-550 EFEVYKDGK
+550 
-559 KVDTL
+559 
-564 RTDKTGKVISTKL
+564 
-577 EPGKYTLKETKAPQ
+577 
-591 GYTLLK
+591 
-597 EEIEV
+597 
-602 VVEANKVVQVQVE
+602 
-615 NAKELGSLQVVKKD
+615 
-629 AESGKVLEGAEFRLK
+629 
-644 NESGQ
+644 
-649 VVGEAKTTNKD
+649 
-660 GVVQFE
+660 
-666 NLVPGKYTLEETKAP
+666 
-681 EGYKAV
+681 
-687 EVTVEVNVVANE
+687 
-699 VVKQEVMNEK
+699 
-709 VTGQFEIVKVD
+709 
-720 ANDKTKV
+720 
-727 LSGAE
+727 
-732 FEVYK
+732 
-737 EGKKVDTL
+737 
-745 RTDKTGKVISTKLEP
+745 
-760 GKYTLKETKAPQG
+760 
-773 YKLLKEEIEVVVE
+773 
-786 ANKVVQVQV
+786 
-795 ENAKELGSL
+795 
-804 QVVKK
+804 
-809 DAESGKVLEGA
+809 
-820 EFRLKNENGQV
+820 
-831 VGEAKTTNKDGVVQ
+831 
-845 FENLVP
+845 
-851 GKYTLEE
+851 
-858 TKAPEGYKAVEV
+858 
-870 TVEVNVVANEMV
+870 
-882 KQEVTNEKVTG
+882 
-893 QFEIVKVDAEDKAK
+893 EDKAK
-907 VLSDAEFAVYKD
+907 V
-919 GKKVAELKTDES
+919 
-931 GKVMSPKLPLGEY
+931 
-944 TVKETKAPE
+944 
-953 GYKLSNKEWKVTIQ
+953 
-967 NENEIV
+967 
-973 KVEAEN
+973 
-979 EKVLGSL
+979 
-986 QIIKTDDKDQA
+986 
-997 KRLAGAE
+997 
-1004 FTLKDVKGNVVKEG
+1004 
-1018 ITTDESG
+1018 
-1025 TVKVDGLV
+1025 
-1033 PGEYT
+1033 
-1038 LEETKAPEGYELTK
+1038 
-1052 QVIHATVDG
+1052 
-1061 EKVIDVKVTNSKSLG
+1061 
-1076 QFEIVKVDANDKEK
+1076 
-1090 RLSDAEF
+1090 LSDAEF

-1117 ISTKL
+1117 ISQKL

-1177 GKVLEGAEFRL
+1177 GKVLEGAEFKL

-1196 GEAKTTDKDG
+1196 GETKTTNKDG
-1206 VVKFENVVPG
+1206 VVKFENLVPG

-1229 KALEVT
+1229 KAVEVT

-1242 NEVIKQE
+1242 NEVVKQE
-1249 VTNEKIAGQFEIV
+1249 VMNEKVTGQFEII
-1262 KVDANDKEKVLSGA
+1262 KVDANDKAKVLSDA

-1282 GGKKV
+1282 DGKKV

-1364 AGAEFTLKDAQGNVV
+1364 SGAEFTLKDAQGNVV

-1385 DKSGIVKVEGLVPG
+1385 DKSGIVKVDGLVPG

-1421 TVDGEKVIDVKVTNS
+1421 TVDGEKIVDVKVTNS

-1447 DAEDKAKVLSNA
+1447 DAEDKAKVLSDA
-1459 EFEVYKDGEKV
+1459 EFEVYKDGKKV

-1480 VTSKKLEP
+1480 VISQKLEP

-1555 TGQVVGEAKT
+1555 TGQVVGETKT

-1600 EVNVVANKVIK
+1600 EVNVVANTVIK
-1611 QEVLNEKVKGKIT
+1611 QEVLNEKVKEKIK
-1624 GQIEIIK
+1624 GQVEITK
-1631 VDAND
+1631 VDATDTN
-1636 RDKKLAGAVF
+1636 KKLAGAVF

-1656 TLTSD
+1656 TLTTD
-1661 ENGKATSKEL
+1661 KNGKATSKEL

-1680 VQAPKG
+1680 VQAPEG
-1686 YSLSDKEIEFTISNQ
+1686 YELSDKEIEFTISNQ

-1727 EKPGEETEKPGE
+1727 ETPGGETETPGEETEKPGE

-1752 EGTEK
+1752 EETGTSGEETEK
-1757 PGEGTEKPGE
+1757 SGEETGTS
-1767 GTEKP
+1767 
-1772 GEETEKPGE
+1772 GEETEKPG
-1781 GTENPGGET
+1781 GET
-1790 EKPGEETEKP
+1790 GTPSEGMENVDKEKPT
-1800 GEETEK
+1800 
-1806 PGEGTEK
+1806 
-1813 PGEEVGEPNLPEK
+1813 LPEK
-1826 EQGSS
+1826 GQGASHA
-1831 NDQKLPATGHNTNYL
+1831 QLPATGHDMNYL
-1846 PFIGVILVL
+1846 PFIGFALVL
-1855 LGMRLRFMTK
+1855 LGIRLRFMIK